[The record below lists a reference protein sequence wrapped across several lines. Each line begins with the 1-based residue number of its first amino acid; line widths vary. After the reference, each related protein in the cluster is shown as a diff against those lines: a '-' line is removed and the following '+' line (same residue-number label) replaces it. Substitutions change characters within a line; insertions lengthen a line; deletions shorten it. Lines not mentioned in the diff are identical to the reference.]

1 MSAAILKNEPLV
13 RFLRDGRIVMNSSD
27 EAAKNFVLAC
37 MYDDNRSETFIRG
50 FFPKSFSEGWVEQR
64 RDYLRRISDYSIPR
78 GWTLARR
85 TFGKTTLQV
94 LEIVRVLCL
103 RLKRFAVY
111 TTNDQNIAEEKTESI
126 RTILMTT
133 PEIRELFGYLRP
145 QSVDGMKEVFGA
157 HSWRLCDPVTNEPF
171 AAVCPKSDGQ
181 TVNGL
186 VLYVNGTMQ
195 RPDLIVN
202 DDGESRKTINNEEL
216 RKAHRQWMH
225 DVLSQCVDT
234 NFQPDPKTQR
244 WHISSPMQHTPW
256 NIRVG
261 DTNKHDDAFL
271 PRLAE
276 APRDS
281 AGGTASYW
289 NGAVYPVAKALPGP
303 KFESLIPEIITSPQV
318 NALYRSFEADG
329 NPEGFWREF
338 MCTRR
343 PGGSH
348 VFPATFQ
355 YYRDSS
361 EKFAERSDIDKFIIC
376 DPALTEDATSAFS
389 SMLAVGVDRK
399 RANIYLRRQITERM
413 SPEEFDDNLFDLGMQ
428 TGTYWFLIE
437 GLKGNN
443 RFRDD
448 LIRAAMKRG
457 YPAAFESL
465 STQTG
470 NVVDIDFGQGKTAPK
485 RKRAVF
491 AVRLYRPFLPTH
503 PNGHVWH
510 DESLRDSPLEMQ
522 MRSYPNCTWWDA
534 LDCLGHISQAMKVLG
549 IYFDHQEPED
559 EEEKKAEKHMSMM
572 GVRMKMGTWRVC

>member
-1 MSAAILKNEPLV
+1 MVGVLKNKPLV
-13 RFLRDGRIVMNSSD
+13 RFLPDGRVIMNSSD
-27 EAAKNFVLAC
+27 EMAKAFVMGC
-37 MYDDNRSETFIRG
+37 MYDDNRSELFIRTL
-50 FFPKSFSEGWVEQR
+50 FPKAFGSGWVDQR
-64 RDYLRRISDYSIPR
+64 RDYLRRISDYSVPR
-78 GWTLARR
+78 AWTLARR
-85 TFGKTTLQV
+85 TFGKTTLQIS
-94 LEIVRVLCL
+94 EIVRVLCL
-103 RLKRFAVY
+103 RLKSFVLY

-126 RTILMTT
+126 RAILMTT
-133 PEIRELFGYLRP
+133 PEIRDIFGYLRP
-145 QSVDGMKEVFGA
+145 QSVEGMKEVFGA
-157 HSWRLCDPVTNEPF
+157 KSWRLCDPITGAPF
-171 AAVCPKSDGQ
+171 AAVVPKSDGQ

-186 VLYVNGTMQ
+186 VLYVDGAMQ

-216 RKAHRQWMH
+216 RKGHREWMH

-234 NFQPDPKTQR
+234 NYQPDPNTQR
-244 WHISSPMQHTPW
+244 WTTTSPMSRTPW

-281 AGGTASYW
+281 AGGTAQYW
-289 NGAVYPVAKALPGP
+289 DGAVYPVAKALPGP
-303 KFESLIPEIITSPQV
+303 KFDSLIPEILSSRQV
-318 NALYRSFEADG
+318 NAMYRSFEADG

-355 YYRDSS
+355 YYRDGD
-361 EKFAERSDIDKFIIC
+361 EKFAERPDIDKFIIC
-376 DPALTEDATSAFS
+376 DPALTEDSSSAFS
-389 SMLAVGVDRK
+389 SMLAVAVDRK

-413 SPEEFDDNLFDLGMQ
+413 TPEEFDDNLFELGAQ

-437 GLKGNN
+437 GLKANN

-448 LIRAAMKRG
+448 MIRAAMKRG

-470 NVVDIDFGQGKTAPK
+470 NVVDIDFGQGKTAAK

-491 AVRLYRPFLPTH
+491 AVRLYRPFEPTH

-510 DESLRDSPLEMQ
+510 DESLRDSPVEMQ
-522 MRSYPNCTWWDA
+522 MRSYPNCTFWDA
-534 LDCLGHISQAMKVLG
+534 LDCVGHIPQAMKILG
-549 IYFDHQEPED
+549 VYFDQQELERD
-559 EEEKKAEKHMSMM
+559 DDKAEEKKISMF
-572 GVRMKMGTWRVC
+572 GLKMKMGAWRVC